1 MYLYEMY
8 LKFGFQ
14 MLKDQNLSFHV
25 NLSTL
30 LEENISFI
38 YGKK

>member
-14 MLKDQNLSFHV
+14 MLKDRNGLFSCQLVHIIPREYLFH
-25 NLSTL
+25 
-30 LEENISFI
+30 IW
-38 YGKK
+38 